1 MSTARLP
8 CVIARQTSA
17 EVGERRVRKAAA
29 HLVRVLRPLRGTPRR
44 RTAFAA
50 LSVDSGDA
58 DDEWK
63 RGSALCGG
71 KERVLEGFGPPGVL
85 FLALRRTTGAR
96 ARRGSS
102 LERHRFSG
110 FEPKIRTKIRRY
122 GRRYENPNHHRE
134 AHLILEPFVAG
145 YGRSTPTYPHEL
157 LTHANQ
163 HNEPGDSEAPL
174 GQHASGTTTSAN
186 VRAGA

>member
-1 MSTARLP
+1 MRLP
-8 CVIARQTSA
+8 CVVTRQASA

-29 HLVRVLRPLRGTPRR
+29 HLVRVLWPLRGTPRR

-63 RGSALCGG
+63 RGSALFGG

-122 GRRYENPNHHRE
+122 GRRYEIPNQPWDVDRVQRTRIQAHRPQGSW
-134 AHLILEPFVAG
+134 AALLSSAPF
-145 YGRSTPTYPHEL
+145 RWS
-157 LTHANQ
+157 
-163 HNEPGDSEAPL
+163 SWAPE
-174 GQHASGTTTSAN
+174 
-186 VRAGA
+186 

>member
-1 MSTARLP
+1 MRLP

-122 GRRYENPNHHRE
+122 GRRYENSNLQWE
-134 AHLILEPFVAG
+134 VHLITEPFLNHSNTCIAYAVK
-145 YGRSTPTYPHEL
+145 RRDMRFTFT
-157 LTHANQ
+157 
-163 HNEPGDSEAPL
+163 
-174 GQHASGTTTSAN
+174 
-186 VRAGA
+186 

>member
-1 MSTARLP
+1 MRLP
-8 CVIARQTSA
+8 CVVTRQTSA

-122 GRRYENPNHHRE
+122 GEDTVF
-134 AHLILEPFVAG
+134 LIITG
-145 YGRSTPTYPHEL
+145 L
-157 LTHANQ
+157 LT
-163 HNEPGDSEAPL
+163 
-174 GQHASGTTTSAN
+174 
-186 VRAGA
+186 

>member
-1 MSTARLP
+1 MRLP
-8 CVIARQTSA
+8 CVVTRQTSA

-102 LERHRFSG
+102 VTAIDLAVSS
-110 FEPKIRTKIRRY
+110 
-122 GRRYENPNHHRE
+122 RRYERRYE
-134 AHLILEPFVAG
+134 DTAEDTKILIITG
-145 YGRSTPTYPHEL
+145 L
-157 LTHANQ
+157 LT
-163 HNEPGDSEAPL
+163 
-174 GQHASGTTTSAN
+174 
-186 VRAGA
+186 

>member
-1 MSTARLP
+1 MRLM
-8 CVIARQTSA
+8 CVVTHQTSA

-29 HLVRVLRPLRGTPRR
+29 HLVRVLWPLRGTPRR

-85 FLALRRTTGAR
+85 FLALRRKTGAR

-122 GRRYENPNHHRE
+122 GRRYENPNHQWE
-134 AHLILEPFVAG
+134 VHLITEPF
-145 YGRSTPTYPHEL
+145 
-157 LTHANQ
+157 
-163 HNEPGDSEAPL
+163 
-174 GQHASGTTTSAN
+174 
-186 VRAGA
+186 AGARAHAQRKRGPLPYSERGMIDSTSILDERTGLPHRTRQCPRTR

>member
-1 MSTARLP
+1 MRLM
-8 CVIARQTSA
+8 CVVTHQTSA

-29 HLVRVLRPLRGTPRR
+29 HLVRVLWPLRGTPRR

-122 GRRYENPNHHRE
+122 GRRYENPNHQWE
-134 AHLILEPFVAG
+134 VHLITEPLLVCLF
-145 YGRSTPTYPHEL
+145 PTRHNQLGVSGVSPLSRKSNRGTCPVRPRTDAPHIL
-157 LTHANQ
+157 LYNT
-163 HNEPGDSEAPL
+163 
-174 GQHASGTTTSAN
+174 
-186 VRAGA
+186 